1 MHAVRSLSENRRL
14 AASAQETIFMTES
27 LLAPF
32 VFIRLGLVIYMQSA
46 MMHSEQILNRIAV
59 RQS

>member
-32 VFIRLGLVIYMQSA
+32 VFIRLGLVI
-46 MMHSEQILNRIAV
+46 
-59 RQS
+59 